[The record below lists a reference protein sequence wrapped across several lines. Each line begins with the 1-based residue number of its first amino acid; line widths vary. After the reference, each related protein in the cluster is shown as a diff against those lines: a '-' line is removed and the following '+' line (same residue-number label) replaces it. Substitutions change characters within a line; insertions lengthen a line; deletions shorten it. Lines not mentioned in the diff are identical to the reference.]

1 MSDNIQAFPPPP
13 DGYRP
18 CAGAV
23 VFNDEGHVFVGRRI
37 DLGPDVTHAWQLPQG
52 GLDKGEDTEA
62 GARRELYEETGIHSV
77 TLLGRH
83 DTWLTYDF
91 PPEMQGKRF
100 KRYRGQAQAW
110 FAYAFTGDVAEIDL
124 AHYGE
129 PEFQQWDW
137 VPLNTVPS
145 LIVPFKRE
153 VYLAIVSAFQPYAAM
168 MSQTKGQG

>member
-1 MSDNIQAFPPPP
+1 MSNDSLALPVPPE
-13 DGYRP
+13 GYRP

-23 VFNDEGHVFVGRRI
+23 VFNDDGNVFVGRRS
-37 DLGPDVTHAWQLPQG
+37 DLGPEIEHAWQLPQG
-52 GLDKGEDTEA
+52 GIDKGEDVEA

-91 PPEMQGKRF
+91 PAEMQGKRF

-124 AHYGE
+124 AHHGA
-129 PEFQQWDW
+129 PEFMQWDW
-137 VPLNTVPS
+137 VPLKTVPS
-145 LIVPFKRE
+145 LIVPFKRK
-153 VYLAIVSAFQPYAAM
+153 VYEAIVAAFEPYAAM
-168 MSQTKGQG
+168 KSQG

>member
-1 MSDNIQAFPPPP
+1 MTKIDYVLPAAP

-23 VFNDEGHVFVGRRI
+23 VFNDNGDVFVGRRS
-37 DLGPDVTHAWQLPQG
+37 DLGPEVEHAWQLPQG
-52 GLDKGEDTEA
+52 GLEPGENAEA
-62 GARRELYEETGIHSV
+62 GARRELFEETGIRSV
-77 TLLGRH
+77 TLLAAH

-110 FAYAFTGDVAEIDL
+110 FAYAFDGDVTEIDL
-124 AHYGE
+124 AHHGK

-137 VPLNTVPS
+137 VPLKTIPT
-145 LIVPFKRE
+145 LIVPFKRP
-153 VYLAIVSAFQPYAAM
+153 VYEAIVAAFQPIAARRRP
-168 MSQTKGQG
+168 QG